1 MYRVI
6 ADVETHLI
14 ARTGAALIDAAVVT
28 LPVALFTPMG
38 VISAVPVGLLLAY
51 RLVLHSSCGWTV
63 GKRLVG
69 LKVIDRGTG
78 RKPGVVQAAKRDSW
92 YLAALL
98 AMAVAELLLLFI
110 PTGRTVGHLLVTY
123 VVGASTVVV
132 VCALYLFEIARQG
145 YTDGDSFAGTVVVP
159 ATR

>member
-51 RLVLHSSCGWTV
+51 RLVLHSSCGWTL
-63 GKRLVG
+63 GKRLTG

-78 RKPGVVQAAKRDSW
+78 RKPGIVQAAKRDSW
-92 YLAALL
+92 FLAAML
-98 AMAVAELLLLFI
+98 AMAVVEVLLLFI
-110 PTGRTVGHLLVTY
+110 PVGSTFGSVLSLEVF
-123 VVGASTVVV
+123 GASAVVV
-132 VCALYLFEIARQG
+132 FSALYLFEIARQG
-145 YTDGDSFAGTVVVP
+145 YTDGDSFAGTLVVP
-159 ATR
+159 AVR